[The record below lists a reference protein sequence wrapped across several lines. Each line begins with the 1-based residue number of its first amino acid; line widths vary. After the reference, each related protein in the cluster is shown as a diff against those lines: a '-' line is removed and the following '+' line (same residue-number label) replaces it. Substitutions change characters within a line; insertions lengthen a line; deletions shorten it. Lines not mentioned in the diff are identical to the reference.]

1 APGHLGRGGPR
12 HLGPPGPGD
21 PLLVHARAPGR
32 RRLLDGRRRPAVGR
46 SPPGP
51 VAVPRHRRAA
61 AEAPQARLR
70 HRPLT
75 GKCPAD
81 RPEQHFPERKGRAPK
96 APPRRPGGRWGAEPP
111 NGYSTGKCPA
121 DRPEQHFPE
130 RKGRAPKAPPR
141 RPGGR
146 WGAEP
151 PNCYLAVAAS

>member
-111 NGYSTGKCPA
+111 N
-121 DRPEQHFPE
+121 
-130 RKGRAPKAPPR
+130 
-141 RPGGR
+141 
-146 WGAEP
+146 
-151 PNCYLAVAAS
+151 CYLAVAASRLMRPRQVWLLASQPTPFLAVSSNRCTAPCWL

>member
-1 APGHLGRGGPR
+1 
-12 HLGPPGPGD
+12 
-21 PLLVHARAPGR
+21 
-32 RRLLDGRRRPAVGR
+32 
-46 SPPGP
+46 
-51 VAVPRHRRAA
+51 
-61 AEAPQARLR
+61 LR

-81 RPEQHFPERKGRAPK
+81 RPAQHFPERKGRAPK

-151 PNCYLAVAAS
+151 PNCYLAVAASRLMRPRQVWLLASQPTPFLAVSSNRCTAPCWL